1 MKLISRR
8 LALLAL
14 LAVGSSCLV
23 LAQEGSAEAAGA
35 EGKKEQS
42 DSTTMWRWIDFVLL
56 AAGLGYLIGQNA
68 PAAFR
73 ARTASIQKE
82 ITEAQAAKKD
92 AEARAAAVDARVQ
105 ALGAEMNKLR
115 EQSKA
120 EMQQEGERIRQET
133 ARQIAHLEAQS
144 AMEIEAAGKL
154 ARRDLKEFSAKLAL
168 ELAEQRI
175 RTGANATTENG
186 LVDAFVADL
195 RRQESKN

>member
-1 MKLISRR
+1 VKFFSRR
-8 LALLAL
+8 FAFLLL
-14 LAVGSSCLV
+14 LTFGNSCLL
-23 LAQEGSAEAAGA
+23 LAQEGAAEAGGGEA
-35 EGKKEQS
+35 KKAQEE
-42 DSTTMWRWIDFVLL
+42 STQMWRWVDFVLL
-56 AAGLGYLIGQNA
+56 AAGLGYLIGKNA
-68 PAAFR
+68 PGAFR
-73 ARTASIQKE
+73 ARTASIQKD

-105 ALGAEMNKLR
+105 ALGTEMNKLR

-144 AMEIEAAGKL
+144 AMEIEAAGKV
-154 ARRDLKEFSAKLAL
+154 ARRDLKDYSAKLAL

-175 RTGANATTENG
+175 RTGANANTESG
-186 LVDAFVADL
+186 LVDSFVADL